1 MILAID
7 PGLDGALALTDG
19 QSFEILDVPT
29 LRAGK
34 SREIDVTAVA
44 HWLDQRAEL
53 IRAAYIERVGA
64 MPSTA
69 GASGER
75 RTMGAASAFSFG
87 RSDGLLTG
95 LVAAHFIPITRVTPA
110 TWRKTLAVQ
119 AGKDGSRARAKELL
133 PAYAHLFDRK
143 RDHGRADAALIAFYG
158 LRDRGFAVADNR
170 EAAE

>member
-19 QSFEILDVPT
+19 RSFEILDVPT

-44 HWLDQRAEL
+44 HWLDQRAER
-53 IRAAYIERVGA
+53 IRAAYIERVNA
-64 MPSTA
+64 MPSMP
-69 GASGER
+69 GADGR
-75 RTMGAASAFSFG
+75 RRPMGAQSAFGFG
-87 RSDGLLTG
+87 RTDGLLTG
-95 LVAAHFIPITRVTPA
+95 LIAAHFIPITRVTPA
-110 TWRKTLAVQ
+110 TWRKTVAVQ

-133 PAYAHLFDRK
+133 PAYAYLFDRR
-143 RDHGRADAALIAFYG
+143 RDHGRADAALIALYG
-158 LRDRGFAVADNR
+158 LRELGHATLDTT